1 MNKELPINF
10 WFRNPLKEYFS
21 IENVFNGLAAEL
33 QKEASVSIQKKY
45 VPLTSSSLKTV
56 WTNIQ
61 FVKKNS
67 NGINHVTGDI
77 YYITPYLKGKKI
89 ITIHDFVLF
98 RRTQSLIKQQ
108 VFKYL
113 WYTQPIKSA
122 DIITVISPQIKKELL
137 NLFKVDE
144 QKIRVIPNSYN
155 PIYTTLQHNYK
166 PVANQ
171 ILFIGNTEN
180 KNLIRVIHAL
190 EGLQIQLHIVG
201 KPSENDTQLLA
212 KKNIKHKLH
221 ITITDE
227 ELGLLYQTSS
237 MLLFPSLYEG
247 FGLPIIEAQA
257 VGLPVI
263 TSNVEPMSWVAGKGA
278 VLVNPTDEKAIREAV
293 VSLQNNS
300 QLVQQI
306 VAEGFKNIQRFS
318 LSQISDQYLQC
329 YQQLC

>member
-1 MNKELPINF
+1 MIDNLPINF

-61 FVKKNS
+61 FAKKNN

-98 RRTQSLIKQQ
+98 RRTQSFVKQQ

-113 WYTQPIKSA
+113 WYTEPIKAA
-122 DIITVISPQIKKELL
+122 DVITVISPQIKKELL
-137 NLFKVDE
+137 DLFKVSE
-144 QKIRVIPNSYN
+144 QKIRVIPNFYN
-155 PIYTTLQHNYK
+155 PIYTSLQKNYN
-166 PVANQ
+166 PIDNQ
-171 ILFIGNTEN
+171 ILFIGDTEN
-180 KNLIRVIHAL
+180 KNLTRVINAL
-190 EGLQIQLHIVG
+190 EGLKIKLQIVG
-201 KPSENDTQLLA
+201 RPTVNDVQLLV
-212 KKNIKHKLH
+212 KKNIQYQMHNN
-221 ITITDE
+221 ITDE

-263 TSNVEPMSWVAGKGA
+263 TSNVEPMSWVADKGA
-278 VLVNPTDEKAIREAV
+278 VLVNPTDEKTLREAII
-293 VSLQNNS
+293 SLQNNP

-318 LSQISDQYLQC
+318 LSHISNQYLQC
-329 YQQLC
+329 YQQFQ